1 MEFLK
6 EENVV
11 VCVFLWGGGGD
22 ILAIFIYIFGCI
34 NEFL

>member
-11 VCVFLWGGGGD
+11 VCVFLWGGD